1 MNRKKLT
8 ALLLSS
14 IMAVTPAMPAMA
26 DQSTVSDYVEATA
39 DDVSDDTSDDTTIA
53 PAPLPDPTVKSGWET
68 VDGVKYYYE
77 NGEKVVNKAKKI
89 GKYTYCFDKNG
100 KLVTNKPYYKF
111 NSKSQSNF

>member
-39 DDVSDDTSDDTTIA
+39 DDVSDDTSLRRRFRIQ
-53 PAPLPDPTVKSGWET
+53 P
-68 VDGVKYYYE
+68 
-77 NGEKVVNKAKKI
+77 
-89 GKYTYCFDKNG
+89 
-100 KLVTNKPYYKF
+100 
-111 NSKSQSNF
+111 

>member
-39 DDVSDDTSDDTTIA
+39 DDMYQTI
-53 PAPLPDPTVKSGWET
+53 PQM
-68 VDGVKYYYE
+68 
-77 NGEKVVNKAKKI
+77 I
-89 GKYTYCFDKNG
+89 Q
-100 KLVTNKPYYKF
+100 
-111 NSKSQSNF
+111 QSLRRRFRIQP

>member
-77 NGEKVVNKAKKI
+77 NGEKVVNKAKKRRI
-89 GKYTYCFDKNG
+89 NCFLAFSRAMAK
-100 KLVTNKPYYKF
+100 VQSKF
-111 NSKSQSNF
+111 PSW

>member
-53 PAPLPDPTVKSGWET
+53 PAPLPDPNVDAIKS
-68 VDGVKYYYE
+68 
-77 NGEKVVNKAKKI
+77 
-89 GKYTYCFDKNG
+89 
-100 KLVTNKPYYKF
+100 
-111 NSKSQSNF
+111 SNRRDFRF

>member
-39 DDVSDDTSDDTTIA
+39 GQE
-53 PAPLPDPTVKSGWET
+53 PLMRNMQKQFW
-68 VDGVKYYYE
+68 
-77 NGEKVVNKAKKI
+77 I
-89 GKYTYCFDKNG
+89 IR
-100 KLVTNKPYYKF
+100 
-111 NSKSQSNF
+111 NSL